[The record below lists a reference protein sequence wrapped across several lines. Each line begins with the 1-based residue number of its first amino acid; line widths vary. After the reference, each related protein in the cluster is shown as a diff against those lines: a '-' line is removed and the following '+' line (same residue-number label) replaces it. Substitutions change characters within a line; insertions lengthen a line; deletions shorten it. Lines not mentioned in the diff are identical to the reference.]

1 MVYNQERVIMVGVR
15 HFFGLE
21 LHNWNGD
28 VIRPKSVNVSTEI
41 NLKDEKLMHTHRFLL
56 FDRPKPPKNVEIV
69 DYDMEKGSAIL
80 EK

>member
-1 MVYNQERVIMVGVR
+1 MTKNEKWDEQNTK
-15 HFFGLE
+15 
-21 LHNWNGD
+21 LHNCNHD

-56 FDRPKPPKNVEIV
+56 FDQPKPPKNVEIV
-69 DYDMEKGSAIL
+69 NYDMEKGSAIL

>member
-1 MVYNQERVIMVGVR
+1 M
-15 HFFGLE
+15 
-21 LHNWNGD
+21 
-28 VIRPKSVNVSTEI
+28 EI

-80 EK
+80 EKKSFILSKKISLICVC